1 MLADVVARRSKCTGP
16 RIVLSPPPASEHIE
30 TPVDVAVGSNSEQPV
45 LLTDPHAH
53 FREKERARASTSP
66 PRMQEKCGQRRV
78 REVQAD
84 AVRDALRLLDAKFL
98 PQ

>member
-1 MLADVVARRSKCTGP
+1 MASELETSVVASTD
-16 RIVLSPPPASEHIE
+16 SELL
-30 TPVDVAVGSNSEQPV
+30 TDPEQPV

-53 FREKERARASTSP
+53 FREKERARKSTSP

-84 AVRDALRLLDAKFL
+84 AVREALRLLDGKFM